1 MLPLEFLDEISC
13 FETLRAYGGKIFHLD
28 AHLGRLTESC
38 GGIGRSFPVSKAEI
52 EKWLKDSLKE
62 SGFPGAILRLSVHP
76 APDGEGLFVLIIRQ
90 FEFHPRELYEKG
102 VKLRTTVTRRWAL
115 KAQDPQIKASQFV
128 SGVMA
133 FLDKGDREARE
144 LVFLDQ
150 GGAVAEGTVSNLFIF
165 KQKRLLTP
173 SVSSGILRGVTR
185 SVVLDLARERRI
197 EVLETV
203 LTRHEIYSAD
213 ECFMTN
219 TSSEILPVVSVDDR
233 KIGNGLPGPL
243 TKALAGDFK
252 KAVAK
257 DLDQR
262 RL

>member
-13 FETLRAYGGKIFHLD
+13 FETLRAYGGEIFHLS
-28 AHLGRLTESC
+28 AHLDRLAESC
-38 GGIGRSFPVSKAEI
+38 SGINQPFPVSKAEI
-52 EKWLKDSLKE
+52 ETWVKDCLKE
-62 SGFPGAILRLSVHP
+62 SGFSGAILRLSVHP
-76 APDGEGLFVLIIRQ
+76 APAGGGMLVLIIRG
-90 FEFHPRELYEKG
+90 FEAHPRELYEKG

-115 KAQDPQIKASQFV
+115 KAQDPQIKGSQYV

-133 FLDKGDREARE
+133 FLDKGDREARD

-150 GGAVAEGTVSNLFIF
+150 VGAVSEGTVSNLFII

-185 SVVLDLARERRI
+185 SIVLGLAKERGI

-252 KAVAK
+252 KAVTKA
-257 DLDQR
+257 QVR
-262 RL
+262 